1 MKKTI
6 KGQFYAKI
14 DRGRVRVTNEDQ
26 ALAIANASGDVLL
39 AVCDGMGGHK
49 KGDYASRMAINLLID
64 AFKKKNSFNYIYFAR
79 YWLSSTIKR
88 INAVIYNE
96 SFTRDDYKDMGTTMV
111 VALLIKDTVIIANVG
126 DSRAYGVRYESLRRL
141 TEDQTY
147 VDYLYRMGKISED
160 EIKTRLD
167 RHVLMNAVGIFPSL
181 SIDIKMYPNI
191 GNPILLCSDGL
202 YNNISEKDIHAILH
216 SDDRIE
222 TKVETLISVA
232 NANGGSDNMAVA
244 YWETIADGENR

>member
-49 KGDYASRMAINLLID
+49 KGDYASRMAINLLAD
-64 AFKKKNSFNYIYFAR
+64 AFKKKSSFNYIYYAR
-79 YWLSSTIKR
+79 YWLTSTIKR
-88 INAVIYNE
+88 INAAIYNE

-147 VDYLYRMGKISED
+147 VDYLYRMGKISEE

-244 YWETIADGENR
+244 YWETIVDGENR